1 MFYPENPSEP
11 SNSLMWGIFKV
22 PEKFRYNGKMKQR
35 AKFGYEPSYTQDQR
49 QKTKDKRPKTK
60 DQRQKTKDK
69 RPTVAIKF

>member
-49 QKTKDKRPKTK
+49 QKTKDKRP
-60 DQRQKTKDK
+60 
-69 RPTVAIKF
+69 TVAIKF